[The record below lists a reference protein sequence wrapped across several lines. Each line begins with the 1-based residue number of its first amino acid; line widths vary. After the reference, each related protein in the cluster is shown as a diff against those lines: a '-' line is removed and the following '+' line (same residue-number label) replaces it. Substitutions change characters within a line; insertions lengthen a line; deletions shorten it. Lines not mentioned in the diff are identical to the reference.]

1 MASKKKAKEIEGSGS
16 DASKKQSTTRNHG
29 IQFKDSELWNRFNSL
44 ISRIISPCRYL
55 DVNSMDRLGIDEHV
69 IRLLNRLHNLVLRYL
84 YRVMACTIWGRK
96 EGGIMRK
103 DELFMLWAMLYNHPI
118 NICYYLI
125 DYFVSIAKM
134 KPDDKCDIV
143 VSGIITFIDRK
154 FE

>member
-1 MASKKKAKEIEGSGS
+1 
-16 DASKKQSTTRNHG
+16 
-29 IQFKDSELWNRFNSL
+29 
-44 ISRIISPCRYL
+44 
-55 DVNSMDRLGIDEHV
+55 MDRLGIDEHV

-84 YRVMACTIWGRK
+84 HRVMACTIWGRK